1 MLSRLL
7 APAACIVFALCTP
20 LCAAAQSGGIEIKDA
35 WARATPGG
43 AATAAVY
50 LTIVPATADRL
61 IGVSTVAAQQAELHS
76 MTMDGGVMKMR
87 QVDAIDLAA
96 GEAVTLKPGGYHIML
111 SGLAQPLKVGQT
123 FAMTLSFEKAGP
135 REITVTVQK
144 IGAMGPQAQP
154 GGGMTMPMPGMHH

>member
-7 APAACIVFALCTP
+7 APAACIAFALCTP
-20 LCAAAQSGGIEIKDA
+20 VGTAAQTGSVEIKNA

-43 AATAAVY
+43 ATTAAVY
-50 LTIVPATADRL
+50 LTIVSATLDRL
-61 IGVSTVAAQQAELHS
+61 IGVSTAVAQQAELHS
-76 MTMDGGVMKMR
+76 MTMEGGVMKMR
-87 QVDAIDLAA
+87 QVDSIDLPA

-123 FAMTLSFEKAGP
+123 FAMTLSFEQAGP
-135 REITVTVQK
+135 REVTVK
-144 IGAMGPQAQP
+144 VEKVGATGPQAPP